1 MFWKFNLI
9 TTSHIE
15 TLLNK
20 ENVTLKEL
28 MDEDDILQECKA
40 QTKKLLDFLSR
51 SEIMDE
57 MVTLII
63 QEPPEDL
70 DEKSRYKYPNIACE
84 ILTVDVTQIN
94 DALSSDESLL
104 NKLYSFLDTE
114 KPLNP
119 LLASFFSK
127 IIGLLISRKT
137 DAIFEFLKNKEDFVS
152 LVLNHIETSA
162 IMDLLLRLVTCIES
176 NDIRCSVV
184 KWLDDQK
191 VVQRLIGLINP
202 NFTEE
207 RNGNAAQALCD
218 IIKVSREH
226 MSLLQEKAEPD
237 PLLKTI
243 ESIDT
248 LSELLNHMFNGEK
261 RECVLVSGISV
272 FLSLLEFKRQGP
284 AGQQQIPQN
293 QVQPPLQGE
302 GAPHCFTSVFFRND
316 VPDQMTSLDAERLEQ
331 GVENVMSALTPHLN
345 SFHQLL
351 LVPPP
356 KSAITTTVGTLDP
369 PVGFTRLEVAHLLT
383 ALLSTNTHSVNLQL
397 VKLGTIGVL
406 LDLFFTY
413 TWNNFLHTQ
422 VEQSIGRILT
432 NKPTADEE
440 GNKVHPLLDQVFNE
454 YKLVQR
460 VLDVWEENEQEQT
473 KPGKHR
479 RGYMGHLTKI
489 ANHIAQNAEN
499 GINSDLIKSKIKDLP
514 EDYRNRWETF
524 VSEVLSE
531 INKKNQTPL
540 VGGIPLPS
548 NAAEF
553 DDECVDLREIPFLQ
567 ESAMKKAF
575 SDYQMQQM
583 TSNFVDQFGF
593 HDDEFIDTD
602 ENMTNQLNHLTDTGF
617 QLNSDENL
625 RSEELFERA
634 CRERVQNLGDADSDE
649 DVWEDKEHEVTFVSG
664 SVSQQRSAENSDE
677 NSSGSEDDEHKT
689 SSAAKTTT
697 NISQL
702 PAEEV
707 KMDVDQQ
714 EMWTASFD
722 SVPME
727 VAPASTSSNPWETPN
742 PSISTEDQGG
752 WADFSDFDA
761 FGSVEC
767 PNQFSPCVVMETSYS
782 TTASEKCEKYE
793 ISSEA
798 SEASAD
804 IDLQL
809 TNTSSLTET
818 TKRSSYNTKKQVG
831 ESNSQE
837 EENISLNENSGT
849 GSRSVFLAN
858 TRLMEDEKTSGTN
871 SFTQE
876 NRPAAAAAPPPP
888 AAPAPT
894 SCNENK
900 VKVDSVTNCPQ
911 NEEKCKSEQH
921 SSDVVQNGPV

>member
-40 QTKKLLDFLSR
+40 QTKKLVDFLSR

-70 DEKSRYKYPNIACE
+70 DEKLRYKYSNIACE
-84 ILTVDVTQIN
+84 ILTADVAQIN
-94 DALSSDESLL
+94 DVLSNDESLL

-127 IIGLLISRKT
+127 TIGLLISRKT
-137 DAIFEFLKNKEDFVS
+137 EAIFDFLKSKEDFVS

-162 IMDLLLRLVTCIES
+162 IMDLLLRLVTCIEN

-184 KWLDDQK
+184 KWLDEQK
-191 VVQRLIGLINP
+191 VIQRLIALINP

-218 IIKVSREH
+218 IVKVSREH

-237 PLLKTI
+237 PLLQTI
-243 ESIDT
+243 ESIET
-248 LSELLNHMFNGEK
+248 LTELLNHMFNGEK
-261 RECVLVSGISV
+261 RESVLVSGISV

-293 QVQPPLQGE
+293 QIQPALQGE
-302 GAPHCFTSVFFRND
+302 GAPHCFASLFFRND
-316 VPDQMTSLDAERLEQ
+316 GPDQMTSLDAERLEQ
-331 GVENVMSALTPHLN
+331 GVENVMTALTPHLN
-345 SFHQLL
+345 NFHQLL
-351 LVPPP
+351 IVPPP
-356 KSAITTTVGTLDP
+356 KSAITTTAGTLDP

-432 NKPTADEE
+432 NKPTSDEE
-440 GNKVHPLLDQVFNE
+440 GNKVHPLLDQIFNE

-460 VLDVWEENEQEQT
+460 VLDIWDENEQEQT

-499 GINSDLIKSKIKDLP
+499 GINSNLIKAKIKELP
-514 EDYRNRWETF
+514 EEYKNRWENF
-524 VSEVLSE
+524 VVEILSE
-531 INKKNQTPL
+531 INKKNQTAV

-548 NAAEF
+548 HSE
-553 DDECVDLREIPFLQ
+553 DEECVDLREIPFLQ
-567 ESAMKKAF
+567 ETALQQAF

-593 HDDEFIDTD
+593 RDDEFIDTD
-602 ENMTNQLNHLTDTGF
+602 ENITSQLNHLTDTGF
-617 QLNSDENL
+617 QLNTDENL
-625 RSEELFERA
+625 RSAELFEQA
-634 CRERVQNLGDADSDE
+634 CRERVQNLGGDDSDE

-664 SVSQQRSAENSDE
+664 SVSQQRSSENSDE

-689 SSAAKTTT
+689 SNITKPST
-697 NISQL
+697 NTSHQI
-702 PAEEV
+702 PVEEV

-714 EMWTASFD
+714 ESWTATFE

-727 VAPASTSSNPWETPN
+727 VAPTSASNPWESSN
-742 PSISTEDQGG
+742 PPISTEDQGG

-761 FGSVEC
+761 FGGVEC
-767 PNQFSPCVVMETSYS
+767 NPTQFSSTSIIMETSDNANS
-782 TTASEKCEKYE
+782 SEKYE

-798 SEASAD
+798 HSVE
-804 IDLQL
+804 I

-818 TKRSSYNTKKQVG
+818 MKKSAYNIKKQVG

-837 EENISLNENSGT
+837 EKDVSSNENSGT
-849 GSRSVFLAN
+849 GNNCVFVSKSLIQ
-858 TRLMEDEKTSGTN
+858 DEKISHMI
-871 SFTQE
+871 SLSQE
-876 NRPAAAAAPPPP
+876 NRP
-888 AAPAPT
+888 
-894 SCNENK
+894 SSSSKENK
-900 VKVDSVTNCPQ
+900 AKIDSLEYCPQ
-911 NEEKCKSEQH
+911 KEEKCKSEQI
-921 SSDVVQNGPV
+921 SSDIVQNGPV